1 MLSNN
6 YNFKCSLQKWHY
18 IVLFS
23 GKKMSEKHSV
33 IILGAGVAG
42 ISAAE
47 KLTSNGFQVQ
57 LHVFGHL

>member
-1 MLSNN
+1 
-6 YNFKCSLQKWHY
+6 
-18 IVLFS
+18 
-23 GKKMSEKHSV
+23 MSEKHSV

-57 LHVFGHL
+57 LHIFGHLLFKDRI